1 VTATIS
7 DSRRVRA
14 LSGAS
19 LRRIIEPELELP
31 FGTLSPGRVLPDDL
45 LSIDGADVDLDDHGR
60 TRLSREELAAM
71 LGAGIN
77 FEAILDAVF
86 SYRLAEAD
94 DLGDPQY
101 AYMLHEV
108 GEETRHQR
116 AFLRLLDELG
126 ASARNPFD
134 SRAGRAFQRQQ
145 VHVLLRCDAYFAV
158 LLLAGEE
165 IPDLLQK
172 RALAHEGVDPLVRA
186 VNRYHRQEEA
196 RHLAFARTMLPEWW
210 ARAGRVERA
219 RVRYA
224 APRLIRFLFAG
235 MVHPGVYETV
245 GLPGWATWRAVNR
258 LPRRRALLADATR
271 PILATLLEVGV
282 LRAGRV
288 PRGWRDMC
296 QVDRWGRAVSPRL
309 S

>member
-1 VTATIS
+1 MTTTFS
-7 DSRRVRA
+7 QRPRVRA
-14 LSGAS
+14 LNEAS
-19 LRRIIEPELELP
+19 LRRLVEPELELP
-31 FGTLSPGRVLPDDL
+31 FGTLSGGRVLPDDL
-45 LSIDGADVDLDDHGR
+45 LSIDGLAVDLDEAAR
-60 TRLSREELAAM
+60 ARLSREELAAM
-71 LGAGIN
+71 LAAGIN

-94 DLGDPQY
+94 DLTDPQY

-126 ASARNPFD
+126 ATARNPFD
-134 SRAGRAFQRQQ
+134 SRAGRRFQRRQ
-145 VHVLLRCDAYFAV
+145 VHVLLRSDAYFAV

-210 ARAGRVERA
+210 ARAGRAERW
-219 RVRYA
+219 RVRHA
-224 APRLIRFLFAG
+224 APRMIRFLFAG

-245 GLPGWATWRAVNR
+245 GLPGWVTWRAVNR
-258 LPRRRALLADATR
+258 LPKRRALLAEATR
-271 PILATLLEVGV
+271 PILSTLLDVGV

-288 PRGWRDMC
+288 PRGWRDVC
-296 QVDRWGRAVSPRL
+296 LVDRWGRAVS
-309 S
+309 